1 MRIHRRA
8 SAILIDVI
16 EIKQE
21 NNLESWTPA
30 KSHILFHLVI
40 SGKTREQWCQFARHR
55 KHQGEQHKGR
65 VQMNARRDENA

>member
-40 SGKTREQWCQFARHR
+40 SGKTASSASLCGTGSS
-55 KHQGEQHKGR
+55 KDSGTKGGCR
-65 VQMNARRDENA
+65 